1 MPYASRSVG
10 DASVVRSSSTVSW
23 ERTSVSRWRQRRA
36 SALSECFAEAVGL
49 FIADTRKRAQ
59 RLMSTQLVS
68 PSRDSRS
75 SAGAFTISVLR
86 GCADSSL
93 PGGTVAARV
102 DESAAMTRA
111 FPSGKRVEFTRGGGR
126 F

>member
-1 MPYASRSVG
+1 MEQAKRTFQDPWIRDDIIRRQLSIPGSPERKQDLRSQAV
-10 DASVVRSSSTVSW
+10 DLW
-23 ERTSVSRWRQRRA
+23 LKEA
-36 SALSECFAEAVGL
+36 SALSGVKRTLFLEEA
-49 FIADTRKRAQ
+49 
-59 RLMSTQLVS
+59 
-68 PSRDSRS
+68 
-75 SAGAFTISVLR
+75 LR

-111 FPSGKRVEFTRGGGR
+111 FPSGKRVEFTRGGDR